1 MLKHYFQ
8 TDNLNLPRV
17 KKPEKVENQYNDI
30 MSEICLPATEYFKK
44 CMIKKY
50 TETPS
55 SELYAKLAGKK
66 VKRKDELEY

>member
-1 MLKHYFQ
+1 
-8 TDNLNLPRV
+8 
-17 KKPEKVENQYNDI
+17 